1 MRNKEYQYENNCNN
15 SSCCWFYSINH
26 YRIHSDDIMKEQKMK
41 ETEILKELEQFRG
54 SEHYYNHPLG
64 LIKYT
69 DGIKFLADAAQCYW
83 FIDVVASYQVEKK
96 FSKESFLVFHL
107 KVNDDLSA
115 KITITDGNDSIL
127 GMQMLEY
134 TDFPLKEIKV
144 WCIDK
149 ILILP
154 GEY

>member
-1 MRNKEYQYENNCNN
+1 
-15 SSCCWFYSINH
+15 
-26 YRIHSDDIMKEQKMK
+26 MK